1 MVSCMSYFSYEEP
14 SILHSNPYPQNRGA
28 ARSPDALSNALNEA
42 TARSGLTPQVFFL
55 DMPPMKTKT
64 SRSSLAE
71 QATSGFGAR
80 RPELFRLAWKDV
92 GKVLI
97 VAFVLDVIYELIVY
111 RWF

>member
-1 MVSCMSYFSYEEP
+1 
-14 SILHSNPYPQNRGA
+14 
-28 ARSPDALSNALNEA
+28 
-42 TARSGLTPQVFFL
+42 
-55 DMPPMKTKT
+55 MKTKT